1 MGWGENLGEHRKGR
15 LVHLDKV
22 VLEDVVGKKGMMVM
36 GIVLGTTGRVCGGG
50 GRVGAL
56 ILLNHGAYA
65 CVCVSL
71 YFCWM
76 RRRIICREILTIL
89 RFTGTVFGRVHS

>member
-1 MGWGENLGEHRKGR
+1 M
-15 LVHLDKV
+15 
-22 VLEDVVGKKGMMVM
+22 
-36 GIVLGTTGRVCGGG
+36 
-50 GRVGAL
+50 GAL